1 MLSTHKNEKLK
12 TKTPEEHTFQPALNE
27 KSLLLAREGR
37 DWEMGMY
44 EMGRVLEGQKESR
57 LQELRALKELMEF
70 EECTFHP
77 NLFHHHF

>member
-1 MLSTHKNEKLK
+1 
-12 TKTPEEHTFQPALNE
+12 
-27 KSLLLAREGR
+27 
-37 DWEMGMY
+37 MY